1 MVRAFHAKIFR
12 VGGGHGAK
20 PRRETV
26 QGHAETSE
34 TASETAVKVEKAEMK
49 ARRRRDGNPV
59 WLRFLGVLG
68 CVFVI
73 IRHFFGNRNYM

>member
-1 MVRAFHAKIFR
+1 
-12 VGGGHGAK
+12 
-20 PRRETV
+20 
-26 QGHAETSE
+26 
-34 TASETAVKVEKAEMK
+34 MK